1 MNLIDKTIE
10 YLLQIKNMDK
20 DERIRQ
26 LEAKVDF
33 FQNKNGTIDDLFL
46 EGKIDYEE
54 YRRRFIML
62 NKKKNLYEF
71 PK

>member
-1 MNLIDKTIE
+1 
-10 YLLQIKNMDK
+10 MDK